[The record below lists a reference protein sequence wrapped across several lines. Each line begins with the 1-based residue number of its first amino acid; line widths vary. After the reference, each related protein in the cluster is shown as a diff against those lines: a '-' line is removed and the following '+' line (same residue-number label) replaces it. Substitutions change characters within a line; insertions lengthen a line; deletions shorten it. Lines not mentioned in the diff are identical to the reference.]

1 MLLLLLEERSPDIL
15 NLANSLCLC
24 FTPLLYSQKDYRNI
38 MQRIL
43 GIGLFPVTG
52 LLLYRQN
59 LITSLISYIQSKVL
73 LRILDCLNLKLNKK
87 EQMSCIMSFS
97 HNQNIQLSKFNE
109 ANTMI
114 FCFYLETFL
123 QIILIVLGFQIPL
136 ITFVAVNF
144 LEALSKLDLYF
155 NQIYIWNLNSTIKTS
170 CFCNSH
176 IKHVLLLIFN
186 CLL

>member
-59 LITSLISYIQSKVL
+59 LITSLISYIKVL

-87 EQMSCIMSFS
+87 EQMSYIMSFS

-155 NQIYIWNLNSTIKTS
+155 NQIYI
-170 CFCNSH
+170 
-176 IKHVLLLIFN
+176 
-186 CLL
+186 

>member
-59 LITSLISYIQSKVL
+59 LITSLISYIKVL

-87 EQMSCIMSFS
+87 EQMSYIMSFS

-170 CFCNSH
+170 CFCHSH

>member
-87 EQMSCIMSFS
+87 EQMSYISFS

-155 NQIYIWNLNSTIKTS
+155 NQIYI
-170 CFCNSH
+170 
-176 IKHVLLLIFN
+176 
-186 CLL
+186 